1 MTRLLLVL
9 LSVGLLAGGCI
20 GAEAKRAETLLRD
33 AERALGEA
41 RTLHYEVDLT
51 VKGAGVPA
59 NAAVRLRGAA
69 KRVAGGGH
77 DQVLRFSA
85 TGAGPDGMSGEVV
98 VRGGRA
104 WVRTGGRW
112 LRAGSAGAPS
122 TAGLERLGPDALAE
136 LAPFIE
142 DVSVAEGRV
151 VSGRPSAVVTCTI
164 DTEGLLRK
172 ALESG
177 GAAAS
182 VSGFGQMFEQLLAGV
197 GDLDATLV
205 LDEGTHMLRAA
216 RMSLDLEAQGQAVQL
231 AVSLRVTGV
240 NRPVRLPATPAG

>member
-9 LSVGLLAGGCI
+9 LSVGLLATGCI

-33 AERALGEA
+33 AERALSDA

-51 VKGAGVPA
+51 VKGAGVPT
-59 NAAVRLRGAA
+59 NAAVRLRGAV
-69 KRVAGGGH
+69 KRAAGGSH
-77 DQVLRFSA
+77 DQFLRFSA
-85 TGAGPDGMSGEVV
+85 TGTGAAGMSGEIV
-98 VRGGRA
+98 VRGGQA
-104 WVRTGGRW
+104 WARTGGRW
-112 LRAGSAGAPS
+112 LRAGSAGAPT
-122 TAGLERLGPDALAE
+122 TAGLEQLGPDALAE

-151 VSGRPSAVVTCTI
+151 VAGRRSAVVTCTI

-177 GAAAS
+177 GAAAA
-182 VSGFGQMFEQLLAGV
+182 SGFGQMFEQLLEGV

-216 RMSLDLEAQGQAVQL
+216 RMSLDLEARGQAMQL
-231 AVSLRVTGV
+231 AVNLRVTGV

>member
-33 AERALGEA
+33 AERALSSA
-41 RTLHYEVDLT
+41 RSLTYEVDLT
-51 VKGAGVPA
+51 VTGAGVPA
-59 NAAVRLRGAA
+59 NAAVRLSGAA
-69 KRVAGGGH
+69 KRVAGGSH

-85 TGAGPDGMSGEVV
+85 TGAGAEDMAGEVV
-98 VRGGRA
+98 VRGGQA

-112 LRAGSAGAPS
+112 FRAGSAGAPS

-136 LAPFIE
+136 LAPYIE
-142 DVSVAEGRV
+142 DVSVEEGRV
-151 VSGRPSAVVTCTI
+151 VAGRRAAVVTCRI
-164 DTEGLLRK
+164 DTAGLLQE
-172 ALESG
+172 AI
-177 GAAAS
+177 GAAGTSS
-182 VSGFGQMFEQLLAGV
+182 VPSFGPMLEQVLDGV

-216 RMSLDLEAQGQAVQL
+216 RLTLDLEAEGRAVEL
-231 AVSLRVTGV
+231 AINLRVTGV
-240 NRPVRLPATPAG
+240 NRPVRIPAPTA